1 MARVRHDDGEP
12 AKPPTKPRAKAQR
25 RGKAQAAEASDPAAG
40 ASVESRVLLDGH
52 VVELEVESAPG
63 IRPQRFSEY
72 IGQAA
77 LKRKL
82 EVFVAAARQRGEPL
96 DHTLLHGPPGLG
108 KTTMAQILAH
118 ELGVHIHITSG
129 PAIEHKG
136 ILAGHLTALGERDVL
151 FIDEIHRLTPTVEE
165 SLYSAMEDGRIDLP
179 VGEGS
184 RARTMPFSL
193 APFTLVGATTRTA
206 LLSAPLRERFQIL
219 EGIDFYADAELAQ
232 IVQRT
237 AGLLSMPASAEG
249 AKEIGRRSRGTPRIA
264 NRLTRRVRDFA
275 QVRGRARIEAEDA
288 EYALEQL
295 GIDGAGLDAI
305 DRRILEAIL
314 DQFEGGPVGIDALAA
329 TLSEPRDTLEDVY
342 EPFLL
347 QRGFLV
353 RTPRGRQVTRKAL
366 RHLGRTV
373 AASPAK
379 GGGNSQ
385 GELDL

>member
-1 MARVRHDDGEP
+1 VARVRHDDGD
-12 AKPPTKPRAKAQR
+12 PPDAPP
-25 RGKAQAAEASDPAAG
+25 GAASRPLLGGEAG
-40 ASVESRVLLDGH
+40 ADDAE
-52 VVELEVESAPG
+52 APG
-63 IRPQRFSEY
+63 IRPQRFAEY

-82 EVFVAAARQRGEPL
+82 EVFVTAARQRREPL

-118 ELGVHIHITSG
+118 EMGVRIHVTSG

-136 ILAGHLTALGERDVL
+136 VLAGHLTALTEGDVL
-151 FIDEIHRLTPTVEE
+151 FIDEIHRLSPTVEE

-206 LLSAPLRERFQIL
+206 LLSAPLRERFQIH
-219 EGIDFYADAELAQ
+219 EGIDFYSDAELSQ

-237 AGLLSMPASAEG
+237 AGLLGMPASADG
-249 AKEIGRRSRGTPRIA
+249 ANEIGRRSRGTPRIA

-275 QVRGRARIEAEDA
+275 QVRGRERIEAEDA
-288 EYALEQL
+288 HYALDQL
-295 GIDGAGLDAI
+295 GIDEAGLDGI

-314 DQFEGGPVGIDALAA
+314 DQFEGGPVGIEALAA

-353 RTPRGRQVTRKAL
+353 RTPRGRQVTRKA
-366 RHLGRTV
+366 RAHLGR
-373 AASPAK
+373 PAGPAPE
-379 GGGNSQ
+379 GGAGQ

>member
-1 MARVRHDDGEP
+1 MARVRHDDAAQDGGRKKPASGSRARAAEP
-12 AKPPTKPRAKAQR
+12 AEPSA
-25 RGKAQAAEASDPAAG
+25 AAEPTVAYEAA
-40 ASVESRVLLDGH
+40 RPLLDGKAA
-52 VVELEVESAPG
+52 EDDADAPVG
-63 IRPQRFSEY
+63 LRPQRFSEY
-72 IGQAA
+72 IGQDA

-82 EVFVAAARQRGEPL
+82 EVFVAAAKQRGEPL

-108 KTTMAQILAH
+108 KTTMAQILAY
-118 ELGVHIHITSG
+118 ELGVRIHITSG

-136 ILAGHLTALGERDVL
+136 VLAGHLTALEAGDVL
-151 FIDEIHRLTPTVEE
+151 FIDEIHRLSPTVEE

-219 EGIDFYADAELAQ
+219 EGIDFYADDELAK

-237 AGLLSMPASAEG
+237 ASLLGMPASATA
-249 AKEIGRRSRGTPRIA
+249 AKEIGHRSRGTPRIA

-275 QVRGRARIEAEDA
+275 QVRGRPAIEAEDA
-288 EYALEQL
+288 GYALEQL
-295 GIDGAGLDAI
+295 GIDGSGLDAI
-305 DRRILEAIL
+305 DRRILEAII

-353 RTPRGRQVTRKAL
+353 RTPRGRQVTRKAR
-366 RHLGRTV
+366 RHLGRPEGRGPEG
-373 AASPAK
+373 A
-379 GGGNSQ
+379 GGAQ